1 MNVKKLLSVLLSV
14 FVLSGMILLPASAP
28 AEDADRYQAM
38 LDSAE
43 IYAGSNTRLQ
53 KILNRAKNGENI
65 TLAVIGGSI
74 TEGAGAGTYKDCW
87 ASRLLRLLRAEYG
100 TDDGLNIGLV
110 NAGVGGTPSTFGWI
124 RYYRDIVDKVKDD
137 DGLPDIVIIEYA
149 VNDGGEPTNRGCYES
164 MVREI
169 LAAENEPAVI
179 LLFSVFRT
187 GYTLQDQFIPIGRA
201 YDLTMVSMR
210 DSVFPLIGDMWTQ
223 KEFFYD
229 EYHPTAL
236 GHGIM
241 ADCIMNAI
249 RTDAQREPDD
259 REINVKAVMPVSR
272 AAYTGMRR
280 IFGDSIPDDIAFSC
294 GGFSQDDPSSY
305 SNIPVGRVCGRNFAH
320 TALSGN
326 EPLTFTASFR
336 NMLISYRTVS
346 DRDFG
351 KAEVYI
357 NGEKVMTLNGKQSGA
372 WGQSDTKLI
381 LPYHEADEYHV
392 EIRMAEGSE
401 NKPFTITA
409 IAFTP

>member
-1 MNVKKLLSVLLSV
+1 MAVKKLFSVLLA
-14 FVLSGMILLPASAP
+14 FLILSGLCFIPESVP
-28 AEDADRYQAM
+28 AEEADRYQAV

-43 IYAGSNTRLQ
+43 IYAGNNTRLQ
-53 KILNRAKNGENI
+53 TILNRAKSGENI

-87 ASRLLRLLRAEYG
+87 AARLLRLLRAEYG
-100 TDDGLNIGLV
+100 KDDGLNIGLV

-124 RYYRDIVDKVKDD
+124 RYYRDVVDKVKDD

-169 LAAENEPAVI
+169 LSAENEPAVI
-179 LLFSVFRT
+179 LLFSVFKS

-210 DSVFPLIGDMWTQ
+210 NSVFPLIGDMWTQ

-249 RTDAQREPDD
+249 RNDAAREPDN
-259 REINVKAVMPVSR
+259 REINVKAVKAVSH

-280 IFGDSIPDDIAFSC
+280 IFGDSVPDDIDFNR
-294 GGFSQDDPSSY
+294 GGFNQDDSGSY

-320 TALSGN
+320 TALSGS

-357 NGEKVMTLNGKQSGA
+357 NGEKVMTLNGKQNGA

-381 LPYHEADEYHV
+381 LPYHQADEYHV

-401 NKPFTITA
+401 NKPFTVTA